1 MAEWIAEGVP
11 SMDVREV
18 DARRFHRHASSHAYI
33 RRRGIQQYR
42 EVYDVIHPND
52 QFTEPRN
59 LRLSPLNERQR
70 ELGAAFFEGAGWERP
85 RWYESNRGLLEGR
98 TWPARGEWE
107 ARNWSPINGAEHVA
121 TREAVTLM
129 DLSPFVKIRV
139 TGPGALGFLDRLA
152 ASRMDRPAGKVTYTV
167 LLDEAGGITSDLT
180 ITRLADD
187 DFLLVDG
194 AGTGLRTITRVRDYA
209 RAWANGGVRVEDD
222 SSAWAC
228 IGMWGPNAQTVMDRV
243 AEEPVTMGRFN
254 AAPVTIAGVPAL
266 ALRVSYVG
274 EHGWEIYAPTEY
286 AVRLWDALVGGRP
299 GPGDRAGGARGAG
312 HAADR
317 EGLPA
322 LGQRHP
328 HRVRPVRGR
337 PRRSR
342 SRSTRATSSAATR
355 CCASATRGSAGDS
368 RAWCST
374 TPARSRWAASR
385 SSRGARRW
393 AT

>member
-1 MAEWIAEGVP
+1 
-11 SMDVREV
+11 
-18 DARRFHRHASSHAYI
+18 
-33 RRRGIQQYR
+33 
-42 EVYDVIHPND
+42 
-52 QFTEPRN
+52 
-59 LRLSPLNERQR
+59 
-70 ELGAAFFEGAGWERP
+70 
-85 RWYESNRGLLEGR
+85 
-98 TWPARGEWE
+98 
-107 ARNWSPINGAEHVA
+107 
-121 TREAVTLM
+121 M

-187 DFLLVDG
+187 DFLMVDG

-286 AVRLWDALVGGRP
+286 AVRLWDALWAAGQDQGIAPAGLAAQDTLRIEKGYRLWGNDIHTEFDPFEAGLDFTVALDKGDFLGRDALLRKRDAGPARRLSCLVLDDGGTVPMGREPIFAGHEKVGYVTSANTGYTVGRTIAYGYLPVALARP
-299 GPGDRAGGARGAG
+299 GERVEILYFGRRLGATVVRGA
-312 HAADR
+312 
-317 EGLPA
+317 A
-322 LGQRHP
+322 L
-328 HRVRPVRGR
+328 RPEQ
-337 PRRSR
+337 
-342 SRSTRATSSAATR
+342 
-355 CCASATRGSAGDS
+355 ASG
-368 RAWCST
+368 
-374 TPARSRWAASR
+374 
-385 SSRGARRW
+385 
-393 AT
+393 